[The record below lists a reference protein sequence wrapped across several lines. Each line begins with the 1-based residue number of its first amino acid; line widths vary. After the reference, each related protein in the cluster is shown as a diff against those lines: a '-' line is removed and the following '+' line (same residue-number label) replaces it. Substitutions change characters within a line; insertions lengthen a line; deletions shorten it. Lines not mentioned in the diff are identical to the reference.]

1 MLRRTLIAGSLVP
14 LGIAVPAAEH
24 RPIGHTPP
32 AGSPFTSS
40 ATNRAAARRWGSR
53 LISELQLPAGAERAA
68 GKPAGVGTSLDSPGF
83 SLTSPQLVDD
93 TSWWTIDEPSSTVV
107 AFVRAH
113 LPHAR
118 RIVGSGVGSESGRVT
133 DAFWSY
139 APPPGLSQLTAAV
152 QTDALAGGRTA
163 VRLDGEATWLVP
175 RPAWDRIPGS
185 VRSVT
190 YTARATVA
198 GLGGGRPSQGRRSA
212 PRTLGRRDA
221 RRLAAAIDRLQRI
234 QPGVVYSCPVDAV
247 EPRITLRFRGAGGDP
262 LAVAVDRPSGC
273 ASLSLS
279 VRGRRGPPL
288 GDMVGRPLSIEDQM
302 VALGAIGRCRSDQ
315 LVAGPASLALAA
327 HRPTLTLSVRD
338 RSDAACTV
346 RGFPRVR
353 LVGLSAH
360 VLAGRNR
367 NLDPGALRHEPVGGA
382 VILYPGTSAQ
392 FTARYRTCPGHPA
405 AVTARIRVPGT
416 RSDLLG
422 RLASTGRR
430 VTPCGGTV
438 LRVDPLSPAL

>member
-1 MLRRTLIAGSLVP
+1 V
-14 LGIAVPAAEH
+14 
-24 RPIGHTPP
+24 
-32 AGSPFTSS
+32 
-40 ATNRAAARRWGSR
+40 NRAAARQWGSR
-53 LISELQLPAGAERAA
+53 LISELQLPAGAVRAV

-83 SLTSPQLVDD
+83 SLTTPQLVDD
-93 TSWWTIDEPSSTVV
+93 TSWWTIDEPPSTVV

-113 LPHAR
+113 LPPAL
-118 RIVGSGVGSESGRVT
+118 RIVGSGVGSESGQVT

-139 APPPGLSQLTAAV
+139 APPAGLSQLTAAV
-152 QTDALAGGRTA
+152 QTDAPAGGRTV

-175 RPAWDRIPGS
+175 RPAWDRIPAS

-190 YTARATVA
+190 YTTRATVA
-198 GLGGGRPSQGRRSA
+198 GLGGGRPAHGRRSA

-221 RRLAAAIDRLQRI
+221 RRLAAAIDRLARM
-234 QPGVVYSCPVDAV
+234 QPGVAYACPIDAV
-247 EPRITLRFRGAGGDP
+247 EPRITLRVRGAGGRP

-273 ASLSLS
+273 ATLSLS
-279 VRGRRGPPL
+279 VHGRPGPAL
-288 GDMVGRPLSIEDQM
+288 NDMAGRPLPIEEQM
-302 VALGAIGRCRSDQ
+302 VALGAIRRCRSGQ
-315 LVAGPASLALAA
+315 LAAGPASLALAA

-353 LVGLSAH
+353 LVGSRGH
-360 VLAGRNR
+360 VLAGRHR
-367 NLDPGALRHEPVGGA
+367 DLDPGALRREPVGGA

-392 FTARYRTCPGHPA
+392 FTARYDTCRGHPA

-416 RSDLLG
+416 QSDLRG